1 MNIDY
6 SRLTPAEIGDRL
18 RRAREHAQVTQ
29 ASAAA
34 AIEVAR
40 TTLVAIE
47 QGSRKP
53 RIAELQKLAYLY
65 GTSVNALFRNEA
77 VQVDL
82 VPRFRRDHDA
92 DSEVSEAAALLN
104 NLVRAEAEL
113 ENLLG
118 VRRHRNDPPERPVLP
133 GDVHAQAERDAQDL
147 RQWLGLGSGPV
158 QDIVSLLE
166 LELHLFYVGR
176 DDVHG
181 ILKHVL
187 SRVSVS
193 LYLNMFG
200 FDDDELNEILKKIA
214 VDPTITMLVT
224 LDKSQAGGKHE
235 KALLDADRKAS
246 LALFNTHVAIGQ
258 SLTHQISHT
267 KGFVADGKVAGEGS
281 TNWSVSGEGA
291 AVGGTFNTKAA
302 GFKAQNNT
310 QSIITD
316 PDTIS
321 RFTAELVAEH
331 MIAQQQASNAKTVE
345 AVKAAKAAKK

>member
-1 MNIDY
+1 M
-6 SRLTPAEIGDRL
+6 AK
-18 RRAREHAQVTQ
+18 
-29 ASAAA
+29 AAA
-34 AIEVAR
+34 SKKKTPKKKAAKKTATKTSPPPAAPITLAPVAPTAPTSPPPTPPKSTITNAIDDPSV
-40 TTLVAIE
+40 
-47 QGSRKP
+47 S
-53 RIAELQKLAYLY
+53 LQR
-65 GTSVNALFRNEA
+65 F
-77 VQVDL
+77 DL
-82 VPRFRRDHDA
+82 
-92 DSEVSEAAALLN
+92 
-104 NLVRAEAEL
+104 
-113 ENLLG
+113 
-118 VRRHRNDPPERPVLP
+118 
-133 GDVHAQAERDAQDL
+133 QDL
-147 RQWLGLGSGPV
+147 QPYTQEKVYATTASK
-158 QDIVSLLE
+158 DF
-166 LELHLFYVGR
+166 HLFYVGR

-224 LDKSQAGGKHE
+224 LDKSQASGAHE
-235 KALLDADRKAS
+235 KALLDADRKLD

-291 AVGGTFNTKAA
+291 AVGGTFNPKAA

-321 RFTAELVAEH
+321 RFTAELIAEH
-331 MIAQQQASNAKTVE
+331 MTVQQQVSAA
-345 AVKAAKAAKK
+345 AIDAAKAGAKT